1 MGRGPCS
8 FTKGDVETTVKA
20 VLSAGC
26 EVARVEID
34 RTGKIVVLTG
44 QPSEAEAEGREGVNP
59 WDTIA

>member
-8 FTKGDVETTVKA
+8 FTKRDVETAVKA
-20 VLSAGC
+20 VLAAGC

-34 RTGKIVVLTG
+34 KSGKIVVLTG
-44 QPSEAEAEGREGVNP
+44 NPSEVGTECREGANP